1 MKRSFTGAVLIIAL
15 SLALFA
21 LTPHWLNNLAVHAD
35 TTPAR
40 VEVWDPDLHT
50 SNITDL
56 SLTPGNFFTALVN
69 VTGGGQIGGFDV
81 SLNYNLT
88 QGPNVLNI
96 ASAPLNGGLIDPR
109 PGHAP
114 PGCSVLVVKNG
125 DITIP
130 GEVRFAATFV
140 GGCTVDATNG
150 ILFTMIFQVVGT
162 GAGSID
168 LIQSGGTGGRTGSTL
183 VGTNSA
189 SIPLVVY
196 GAYFRNQAGI
206 PPTPMYTYDPTTPV
220 KGDTVT
226 FNATG
231 SYDPEQPTAPNHGLQ
246 AEPVVYDAN
255 GNKVFD
261 SGEVAIYAP
270 GGSPASGT
278 SITHDRNLLFN
289 DVNQNSAW
297 DSGEAIIYDSDN
309 TLSYTAGDV
318 LVYGTAPAIGTLL
331 SIDMN
336 IRHVDIHQNSIWDNG
351 YVWDYQDGSPLQPGN
366 VTLHIFGNA
375 ATLSQGNFPV
385 KLVVYDAD
393 SGLPNRL
400 IQQVNVSPGKLHDI
414 VVIIHLD
421 KQTVNEGE
429 NVSVGIQLTN
439 RGNQHELVDL
449 NATYNFN
456 GPILVANES
465 RVQLTPEQQTSF
477 SYTIQTGSLPAGSY
491 TIIARAGLRN
501 QTLPGQPYFTQSNP
515 DNIGT
520 ASFIVQASPGR
531 PILSLPLIAGIA
543 VVIVVAAAATVFL
556 LRRRRKEEV

>member
-1 MKRSFTGAVLIIAL
+1 MKTRIIFSILILFLSASVLSVLPGQVARL
-15 SLALFA
+15 S
-21 LTPHWLNNLAVHAD
+21 VHGQPG
-35 TTPAR
+35 PAR
-40 VEVWDPDLHT
+40 IEVWDPDLHS

-69 VTGGGQIGGFDV
+69 VTGAGQLGAFDV

-96 ASAPLNGGLIDPR
+96 ASATLNGGLLDPR

-114 PGCSVLVVKNG
+114 AGCSVLVVKNG
-125 DITIP
+125 EINIP
-130 GEVRFAATFV
+130 GHVRFAATFV
-140 GGCTVDATNG
+140 GGCFVDATNG

-168 LIQSGGTGGRTGSTL
+168 LIQSAGSGRTGSTL
-183 VGTNSA
+183 VGTNST
-189 SIPLVVY
+189 SIPEHPIPLVVY

-206 PPTPMYTYDPTTPV
+206 PPTPMYTYAPASPV

-246 AEPVVYDAN
+246 AEPVVYDAS
-255 GNKVFD
+255 GNRVFD
-261 SGEVAIYAP
+261 AGDVAIYAP
-270 GGSPASGT
+270 GGAPASGT
-278 SITHDRNLLFN
+278 SIVHDANLLFN
-289 DVNQNSAW
+289 DANQNSAW
-297 DSGEAIIYDSDN
+297 DSGEAILYDSDN

-318 LVYGTAPAIGTLL
+318 LVYGTAPAIGTPL

-336 IRHVDIHQNSIWDNG
+336 IRYVDIHQNTIWDNG

-429 NVSVGIQLTN
+429 NVTVGIQLTN

-465 RVQLTPEQQTSF
+465 RVQITLEQQTSF

-501 QTLPGQPYFTQSNP
+501 QTLPGQPYFTQPSP
-515 DNIGT
+515 DNVAT
-520 ASFIVQASPGR
+520 ASFIIQGVHSTTF
-531 PILSLPLIAGIA
+531 LSLPLI
-543 VVIVVAAAATVFL
+543 
-556 LRRRRKEEV
+556 